1 MCLREMKK
9 TEGTLSLS
17 STRLH
22 GGGGA
27 AEEDMAEQWTVAV
40 DLTEEGRGNVFVV
53 WSNFFLCLQVH
64 IH

>member
-1 MCLREMKK
+1 MFQTKTIGLSLKMCLREMKK

-27 AEEDMAEQWTVAV
+27 AEEDMAEQ
-40 DLTEEGRGNVFVV
+40 
-53 WSNFFLCLQVH
+53 
-64 IH
+64 